1 MLLLHIYDVI
11 KRGGWR
17 KWLTKLSH
25 SSHVISPNLTWL
37 TRDLIMTWKPSLHD
51 FHLICIITW
60 LDLKRS
66 GWLEVRIHSHPKPF
80 SQFAKYEMHGPESC
94 CIALLDWKK
103 YHRLDYVKPRK
114 NFNPPRNPDNRTPLG
129 ICYMFLLRVVL
140 KWQGSYINT
149 NKTKHIHMIAQ
160 RY

>member
-11 KRGGWR
+11 KSGGRR

-25 SSHVISPNLTWL
+25 SSHVISPNLTRL

-66 GWLEVRIHSHPKPF
+66 GWLEVCYPQSSWAILTICKVWNAWPRVMLHCF
-80 SQFAKYEMHGPESC
+80 VG
-94 CIALLDWKK
+94 LKK
-103 YHRLDYVKPRK
+103 YHRFDYVKPRK

-149 NKTKHIHMIAQ
+149 NKTKHIHMIAH